1 MSSSGKTLL
10 GSEVMPTVVGGKR
23 YLGCGGPPLEST
35 NPATGERI
43 ASFTRCGVL
52 DVQHA
57 VDEAER
63 AFPEWAAQSPL
74 ARAAALL
81 RLADV
86 VERRGDEL
94 AAIDTADN
102 GSPIREMRNDV
113 RIAASQLRYFAGLA
127 LMARGE
133 TIPVAHD
140 RLDYTLRQPFGVT
153 ARIIPFNHPL
163 MFAVAKI
170 AAPLIAGNTVV
181 LKPSEFT
188 SLSILA
194 LVDDLIDIF
203 PPGVV
208 NVVTGMGHDVG
219 DALVADP
226 RVRRIAFI
234 GGSETGRA
242 IQRRAAE
249 VAVKTVTLELGGKN
263 PIVIFPDAD
272 LDAALDGVVRGMNFT
287 WQGQSCG
294 STSRLIVHQEL
305 HAEFVGKLAERIG
318 RLRIGDPCEE
328 STDTG
333 AMVHQGQFDK
343 VRRYIGLGLED
354 GARLVVGGGR
364 PTAPELARGLFV
376 QPTLFDNVNPASR
389 IAQEEIFGPVLVA
402 MPFRDYDEALQI
414 ANGVGLGLTASVF
427 TADLRTA
434 HRFARDVQAGYVW
447 VNDSSRHFPGTPYGG
462 VKESGVGREEDLGE
476 MLSYLHTKNVN
487 VLLAD
492 HA

>member
-1 MSSSGKTLL
+1 MPTLIGGQRHL
-10 GSEVMPTVVGGKR
+10 GSGGD
-23 YLGCGGPPLEST
+23 PIESV
-35 NPATGERI
+35 NPATGEVI
-43 ASFTRCGVL
+43 ARFTRCGTN
-52 DVQHA
+52 DVRLAVDAAQHA
-57 VDEAER
+57 
-63 AFPEWAAQSPL
+63 FPAWAAQPPL

-86 VERRGDEL
+86 VERRAEEL

-113 RIAASQLRYFAGLA
+113 RIATSQVRYFAGLA

-140 RLDYTLRQPFGVT
+140 RLDFTLRQPFGVV

-170 AAPLIAGNTVV
+170 AAPLVAGNTIV

-188 SLSILA
+188 SLSVLA
-194 LVDDLIDIF
+194 LVDDLIEIF

-263 PIVIFPDAD
+263 PIVVFPDAD
-272 LDAALDGVVRGMNFT
+272 LEAALDGVVRGMNFT

-294 STSRLIVHQEL
+294 STSRLIVHQDM
-305 HAEFVGKLAERIG
+305 HAEFVARLAERIG
-318 RLRIGDPCEE
+318 KLRVGDPADDSTE
-328 STDTG
+328 SG
-333 AMVHQGQFDK
+333 AIVHQGQFDK
-343 VRRYIGLGLED
+343 ISRYIGLGLE
-354 GARLVVGGGR
+354 GGGR
-364 PTAPELARGLFV
+364 LVAGGGPPAAPELARGLFV
-376 QPTLFDNVNPASR
+376 QPTLFDNVDPASR

-402 MPFRDYDEALQI
+402 MPFRDYDDALRI

-427 TADLRTA
+427 TGNLGVA
-434 HRFARDVQAGYVW
+434 HRFARDVDAGYVW

-476 MLSYLHTKNVN
+476 MLSYLQTKNIN
-487 VLLAD
+487 ILFAGQS
-492 HA
+492 